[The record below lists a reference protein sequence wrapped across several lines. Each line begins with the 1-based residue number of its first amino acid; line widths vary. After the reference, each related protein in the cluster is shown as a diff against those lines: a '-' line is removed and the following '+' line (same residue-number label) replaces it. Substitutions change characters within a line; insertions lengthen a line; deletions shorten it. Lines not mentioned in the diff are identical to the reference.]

1 MPEHFALLAVG
12 GYGRQA
18 LFPYSD
24 VDVLVLLPDDL
35 QLESDETL
43 KARIE
48 GFIGSCWDAGLEIGS
63 SVRQLHEC
71 LSEAAAD
78 ITVQTAMLESRWLV
92 GDTALMASFNQAFK
106 KQLDPRAFFT
116 GKTLEMQQRHSKF
129 DNSPYSLEPNCKES
143 PGGLRDLQML
153 LWLTKASGLGST
165 WQDLSERGM
174 VTALEMRQLKRNE
187 NLLSLLRWRLHWSA
201 RRREDRLVFDMQST
215 LAIELGLAADTQD
228 AKRARAASEALM
240 KHYYW
245 AAKAVTQ
252 LNQIIHL
259 NIEDWLF
266 DQGHAHPPQPL
277 NERFLDKSGMLEVVD
292 DGLYQR
298 QPHAILETFWVYQE
312 TVGIKGLSARTLR
325 ALYNARGLMNAAF
338 RRDPANRAMF
348 MRILQTPQGI
358 THAMRLMNQ
367 TSVLGR
373 YLWVFRRIVGQM
385 QHDLFHVY
393 TVDQHILMVLRN
405 VRRFFIVEHA
415 HEYPFCSQLAAGW
428 EQPWILYV
436 AALFHDIAKGRG
448 GDHSDLGAKE
458 VRLFCRHHGVAKAD
472 QQLIEFLV
480 KHHLTMSHVAQKEDL
495 SDPDVIRA
503 FANKVGNERYLRA
516 LYLLT
521 VADIRGTSPKVWNA
535 WKGKLLEDLYRAS
548 AAVLGGQSHD
558 PHALV
563 EMRKREALETLNLY
577 AMPFESHKD
586 LWDTLDVG
594 YFMRHEA
601 ADIAWHTR
609 QLSRPLA
616 LAKAAGQS
624 AGVTVKARL
633 SPLGEGLQV
642 MVYTPDQ
649 PDLFARICGYFDQ
662 AEFSIQDAK
671 VHTAKNGYALD
682 TFQVVTPML
691 NVHYRELT
699 PMVENGLKEAIENGG
714 PLHKPRQGGRVS
726 RRVKSFPVAPRVR
739 LQPDEKAQ
747 RWLLSISASD
757 RAGLLYGV
765 AQVLA
770 QHHINVLLAKVST
783 LGERV
788 EDTFL
793 IDGAALQH
801 NRTQIDLETQLLDVL
816 GAAAR

>member
-165 WQDLSERGM
+165 WQDLSARGM

-298 QPHAILETFWVYQE
+298 QPYAILETFWVYQE

-458 VRLFCRHHGVAKAD
+458 VRLFCRQHGVAKAD